1 VLLHT
6 ILLQPE
12 QANEI
17 PNIARINDIRI
28 QYPFLISHAAADT
41 GYKKLSIWT
50 KTEMDKFH
58 QPQLLDK
65 STLNHHKSYKASFF
79 QKITESIRNWQRGL
93 ELSKQESQVTTQAFH
108 QSLQNNSSWKKNDS
122 TGSDTLVH
130 FN

>member
-79 QKITESIRNWQRGL
+79 SENYRKYQELAERLRIEQARITSNYTSIS
-93 ELSKQESQVTTQAFH
+93 SKPP
-108 QSLQNNSSWKKNDS
+108 K
-122 TGSDTLVH
+122 
-130 FN
+130 